1 MAWHFPDSQTLR
13 KWAKPLAIGLLM
25 LVLNIVAWFL
35 IPDNLSEILGAFGY
49 LGVFLVNLAANA
61 TVAIP
66 IPYIP
71 LVMRMATELNIPL
84 LVLISAL
91 GSMLGESVA
100 FFAGRSGRDSV
111 KETKAYRWVQRQMH
125 HPARA
130 FAVLFLLAA
139 PLNPVFDIAGL
150 TAGAMG
156 LPYWLFATAV
166 FLGRI
171 VRMTAVSLIGLQ
183 LAS

>member
-1 MAWHFPDSQTLR
+1 MGWRLPDSQIMR
-13 KWAKPLAIGLLM
+13 KWAKPLVIGVVM
-25 LVLNIVAWFL
+25 LALNIIAWFL
-35 IPDNLSEILGAFGY
+35 IPENLPEILGAFGY
-49 LGVFLVNLAANA
+49 LGVFIVNLAANA

-84 LVLISAL
+84 LVLVSAL

-100 FFAGRSGRDSV
+100 FFAGRTGRDSV
-111 KETKAYRWVQRQMH
+111 KETRFYKWVQRQMH
-125 HPARA
+125 HPSRA

-139 PLNPVFDIAGL
+139 PLNPVFDVAGL

-171 VRMTAVSLIGLQ
+171 IRMTAISLIGLR
-183 LAS
+183 LVV